1 MSKTGVSL
9 DHEFCVK
16 AVSGMLGEMEK
27 NPDRFAGKRVLFMH
41 SGKLTQHC
49 DDTPARYIN
58 ILFVVRWCL
67 WFV

>member
-41 SGKLTQHC
+41 SGKLTQHR
-49 DDTPARYIN
+49 DDTPVLGISIYF
-58 ILFVVRWCL
+58 LL
-67 WFV
+67 